1 MPYCLR
7 SMKTKPTDRNREEK
21 LRRRAQL
28 DHARRVAEENERR
41 FDRLFDQQGFD
52 PDNFN
57 VHSD

>member
-1 MPYCLR
+1 
-7 SMKTKPTDRNREEK
+7 MKTKPTEKNRDEK